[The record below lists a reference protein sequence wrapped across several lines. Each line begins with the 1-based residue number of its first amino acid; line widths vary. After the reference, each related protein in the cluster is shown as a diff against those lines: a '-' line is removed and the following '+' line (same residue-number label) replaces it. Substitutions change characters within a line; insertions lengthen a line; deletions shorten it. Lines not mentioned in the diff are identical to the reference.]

1 MKRSQK
7 KIGLCYDGDHR
18 YGNMTINISKSFN
31 HVFKNARVMPISTLV
46 QLTFYRYNDY
56 WVKQRRKAS
65 NDIQSGVIWPP
76 AIQIELIMSMDR
88 SRDHIIVLFD
98 SKK

>member
-1 MKRSQK
+1 
-7 KIGLCYDGDHR
+7 
-18 YGNMTINISKSFN
+18 MTINISKSFN

>member
-1 MKRSQK
+1 
-7 KIGLCYDGDHR
+7 
-18 YGNMTINISKSFN
+18 
-31 HVFKNARVMPISTLV
+31 MPISTLV

-98 SKK
+98 SKKQIFQVNTPIKPGVVKEVRRAIKLNDRIYTCGT